1 MTTERERLLEKVKRI
16 QALAE
21 RGIGGE
27 KDSAAALL
35 DRLMKQY
42 GISEAEIAE
51 ERREIAWFRYK
62 TPLERKLLNQ
72 VIYTVTG
79 RIPYGCVGRYTG
91 RTRKQIGI
99 ECTAA
104 ERLEIEISFEFY
116 NAALQQ
122 ELERFYSAFLHKNGI
137 FPANAIDELPE
148 APEPDVEE
156 ARRISM
162 MMAGMDEH
170 TRRKMLE
177 SGAGT

>member
-1 MTTERERLLEKVKRI
+1 MYKR
-16 QALAE
+16 Q
-21 RGIGGE
+21 
-27 KDSAAALL
+27 
-35 DRLMKQY
+35 
-42 GISEAEIAE
+42 
-51 ERREIAWFRYK
+51 
-62 TPLERKLLNQ
+62 
-72 VIYTVTG
+72 
-79 RIPYGCVGRYTG
+79 
-91 RTRKQIGI
+91 

-137 FPANAIDELPE
+137 FPANTIDELPE
-148 APEPDVEE
+148 APEPDIEE

-177 SGAGT
+177 SGART

>member
-1 MTTERERLLEKVKRI
+1 MTDRERILERI
-16 QALAE
+16 KAVQALAE
-21 RGIGGE
+21 RGDRGE
-27 KDSAAALL
+27 KENAAAMLE
-35 DRLMKQY
+35 RLMKQY
-42 GISEAEIAE
+42 GITEAEIAE
-51 ERREIAWFRYK
+51 EHREIAWFRFK

-116 NAALQQ
+116 NAALEQ
-122 ELERFYSAFLHKNGI
+122 ELERFYSAFLQKNGI
-137 FPANAIDELPE
+137 FPENAIDELPE
-148 APEPDVEE
+148 VPEIDVEE

-177 SGAGT
+177 SGDSV

>member
-1 MTTERERLLEKVKRI
+1 MTERERILEKIKRVR
-16 QALAE
+16 ALAE
-21 RGIGGE
+21 RGVDGE

-122 ELERFYSAFLHKNGI
+122 ELERFYIAFLQKNRI
-137 FPANAIDELPE
+137 FPDNPIDDAREIGEMSL
-148 APEPDVEE
+148 EE
-156 ARRISM
+156 AQRISM